1 MTEDTQVELDA
12 LLKNIRSQFYT
23 EATAKKFF
31 QDRNVLLVAITWPAS
46 WLKHRGVTWSAERYF
61 QTIRELLQEI
71 KRHGA
76 TGEIQYFP
84 GYLLKCVQ
92 DHFAHNSDTY
102 CDEAKRTRSAFDM
115 ALGRVMNA
123 SKLAEVRAAEQTVDV
138 LAEAHRMLASTRRRP
153 KARPAKS
160 DDQLSLL

>member
-1 MTEDTQVELDA
+1 MTEDTQIELER
-12 LLKNIRSQFYT
+12 LLKNIRNQFYT

-31 QDRNVLLVAITWPAS
+31 QDRNVLLVALTWPAT

-61 QTIRELLQEI
+61 ATIRDLLQEI

-76 TGEIQYFP
+76 TGEIKYFP

-102 CDEAKRTRSAFDM
+102 CDEAKRTRSAFEI
-115 ALGRVMNA
+115 ALGRAINA
-123 SKLAEVRAAEQTVDV
+123 GKLAETRAAEQTVDV
-138 LAEAHRMLASTRRRP
+138 LAEAHRMLAKTRRRP
-153 KARPAKS
+153 KIQRQA